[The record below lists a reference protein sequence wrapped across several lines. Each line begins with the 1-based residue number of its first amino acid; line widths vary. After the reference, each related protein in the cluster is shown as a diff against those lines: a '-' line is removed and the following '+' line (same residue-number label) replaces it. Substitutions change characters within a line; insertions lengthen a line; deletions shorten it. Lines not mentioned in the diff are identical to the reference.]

1 VWIVTR
7 VSRVTVNVPF
17 MTQAFPSP
25 NAGCKTIDEAA
36 LSVNVYVIG
45 TFSEFATLAPYEGFH
60 CDRFTEGLRRLLSEL
75 ACRALASSSCGCAAC
90 GRRKT

>member
-45 TFSEFATLAPYEGFH
+45 TFSEFATLASYEG
-60 CDRFTEGLRRLLSEL
+60 RFTATDSRRVCAGCS
-75 ACRALASSSCGCAAC
+75 RSSHA
-90 GRRKT
+90 GR